1 MGLLIAFIYS
11 SEPQLFDLA
20 ADPEEVTDL
29 ARKADAKPILVDLEA
44 ELRRICD
51 PDEVNR
57 GAKHDQQQLLEKV
70 GGKDFVIK
78 RGDLGFS
85 PPPGMPAQFSSGLK
99 S

>member
-1 MGLLIAFIYS
+1 VGLLIAFIYS

-29 ARKADAKPILVDLEA
+29 ARKADAKPILDDLEA

-70 GGKDFVIK
+70 AARTSSLRGAILDF
-78 RGDLGFS
+78 RRLREC
-85 PPPGMPAQFSSGLK
+85 PPSSARA
-99 S
+99 